1 MVILWNYNDNYLAHY
16 GVIGMKWGIRRAEK
30 NKEKA
35 ARYKRY
41 ADDYDPKGY
50 TVKLSD
56 KERAKAKR
64 KKDAAL
70 AKSKKYASRAKAIEQ
85 KHKDRTSSKTY
96 NRVKNTSTAKLLG
109 ESMVFGTYGA
119 LKYNQARAQG
129 SSRGKSILDGLL
141 YGAADNLS
149 GGIVDMV
156 EPRVSA
162 SEKRERRK
170 NQK

>member
-16 GVIGMKWGIRRAEK
+16 GVIGMKWGVHRAKK

-35 ARYKRY
+35 AQYKRY

-50 TVKLSD
+50 SVKLSD
-56 KERAKAKR
+56 KERAKAQR

-70 AKSKKYASRAKAIEQ
+70 AKSKKYAARAKAIEQ
-85 KHKDRTSSKTY
+85 KHIDRTSTKTY
-96 NRVKNTSTAKLLG
+96 NRVKNTSTAKLVG

-119 LKYNQARAQG
+119 LKYNQALAQG
-129 SSRGKSILDGLL
+129 RSRGESILDGIL
-141 YGAADNLS
+141 YSAGDYLT
-149 GGIVDMV
+149 GGFLDIV